1 MISWWGGE
9 GRTGERG
16 KEGGAGGE
24 EMLEMLRE
32 LERKELLVVETN
44 CATFSLGGD
53 VTVPLA
59 TDGVRIELNAGKL
72 TEAELGGGGRE
83 KGALFLTTIA
93 CCDSPGSLCMRT
105 CWGGREGAGSLSLV
119 WGLTA
124 LTAMG

>member
-1 MISWWGGE
+1 
-9 GRTGERG
+9 
-16 KEGGAGGE
+16 
-24 EMLEMLRE
+24 MLEMLRE

-44 CATFSLGGD
+44 CATFSLVGD

-59 TDGVRIELNAGKL
+59 TGGVRIELNAGKL
-72 TEAELGGGGRE
+72 TEAELGGGGGGRE

-105 CWGGREGAGSLSLV
+105 CWFGREGAGSLSLV